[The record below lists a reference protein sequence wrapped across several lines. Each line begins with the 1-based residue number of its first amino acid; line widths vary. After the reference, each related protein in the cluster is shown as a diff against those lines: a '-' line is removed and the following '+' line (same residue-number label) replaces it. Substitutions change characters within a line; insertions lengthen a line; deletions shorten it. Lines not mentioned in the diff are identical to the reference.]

1 MLNEHPSVKETV
13 VIADEDIPD
22 NKYLVAYIVLNVVEV
37 SNLASVLR
45 KFLKEKLPEY
55 MGGSFIMNR
64 DKWERLI

>member
-45 KFLKEKLPEY
+45 QFLKEKLP
-55 MGGSFIMNR
+55 
-64 DKWERLI
+64 